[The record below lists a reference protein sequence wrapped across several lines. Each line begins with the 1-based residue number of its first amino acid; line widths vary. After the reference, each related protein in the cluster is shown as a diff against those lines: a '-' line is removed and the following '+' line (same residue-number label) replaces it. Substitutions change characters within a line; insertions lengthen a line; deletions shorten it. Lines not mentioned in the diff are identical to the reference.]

1 MLACSSSQATMTD
14 ALGERGSVWAN
25 TFKHAN
31 RHSTRHAQAPGGA
44 NASCTRAG
52 SQGARHTGTWQ
63 CYLLRRTPY
72 LHSTCN
78 SGQLCCFSEKVLE
91 KGQLHRPHF
100 AKKRSCAT
108 LEPKSI
114 AGAKVRPPYHGGF
127 GHDECVTAHRPSAE
141 DSRCCRRPR
150 SHTRAHYS
158 RPQMTLR
165 TAMVATSL
173 APSQSPESSEAG
185 TGTTACRP
193 GPTSPRRR
201 SSG

>member
-1 MLACSSSQATMTD
+1 MHACRQPGAQ
-14 ALGERGSVWAN
+14 ALGLL
-25 TFKHAN
+25 
-31 RHSTRHAQAPGGA
+31 
-44 NASCTRAG
+44 
-52 SQGARHTGTWQ
+52 Q
-63 CYLLRRTPY
+63 CYLLRRVRPIYIVHVT
-72 LHSTCN
+72 LKERRRR
-78 SGQLCCFSEKVLE
+78 CFSEVLE

>member
-1 MLACSSSQATMTD
+1 MHACRQPGTQ
-14 ALGERGSVWAN
+14 ALGLL
-25 TFKHAN
+25 
-31 RHSTRHAQAPGGA
+31 
-44 NASCTRAG
+44 
-52 SQGARHTGTWQ
+52 Q

-78 SGQLCCFSEKVLE
+78 SGQKFNTALFFGKRKVSCIV
-91 KGQLHRPHF
+91 HIS
-100 AKKRSCAT
+100 KKRSCAT

>member
-14 ALGERGSVWAN
+14 ALGGKGVPCGQIHLNMRTGTALVMP
-25 TFKHAN
+25 
-31 RHSTRHAQAPGGA
+31 RHQGEQTPRARVQA
-44 NASCTRAG
+44 
-52 SQGARHTGTWQ
+52 ARHTGTWVATM
-63 CYLLRRTPY
+63 LLAF
-72 LHSTCN
+72 
-78 SGQLCCFSEKVLE
+78 GEKVLE
-91 KGQLHRPHF
+91 KGQLHRPHL

>member
-52 SQGARHTGTWQ
+52 SQAHRHLG
-63 CYLLRRTPY
+63 CYNA
-72 LHSTCN
+72 TCLGVRPIYIVHVTLVK
-78 SGQLCCFSEKVLE
+78 SLTAGDKVLE

>member
-1 MLACSSSQATMTD
+1 MPRHQGEQTPRARVQA
-14 ALGERGSVWAN
+14 
-25 TFKHAN
+25 
-31 RHSTRHAQAPGGA
+31 
-44 NASCTRAG
+44 
-52 SQGARHTGTWQ
+52 ARHTGTWVHGLLQ
-63 CYLLRRTPY
+63 CYLLRR
-72 LHSTCN
+72 
-78 SGQLCCFSEKVLE
+78 
-91 KGQLHRPHF
+91 
-100 AKKRSCAT
+100 
-108 LEPKSI
+108 
-114 AGAKVRPPYHGGF
+114 VRPIYIVHVTLVKSLTAHDGAVFRNRLLRKVSCINHISRKNVLAQLWSQKVSREQKSDLPYDGGF